1 MWFWD
6 SLWDED
12 WVWVSRGGGLVV
24 WGGEVLG
31 IDLVLIG
38 VGEIVGGVWGVEIV
52 GLWGVF
58 EGEVDDWWD
67 CL

>member
-12 WVWVSRGGGLVV
+12 WVWVSRGGSLVV

-38 VGEIVGGVWGVEIV
+38 VGEIVGGARGVEIV
-52 GLWGVF
+52 GLRGVF
-58 EGEVDDWWD
+58 EGEVDDRRD
-67 CL
+67 RS